1 MPSSSFRWMDGA
13 FLELNSES
21 IEGEA
26 DEYWRDIYKIT
37 KGFVNAK
44 KKEETENNKNAPPK
58 RKKRDDAAE
67 EEAKPAEEET
77 GWAAI
82 KVCNTVQEQ
91 ITEFKV
97 GLIDVRIVF
106 SLNLFRH
113 VSYQN
118 SW

>member
-1 MPSSSFRWMDGA
+1 MDGA
-13 FLELNSES
+13 FLELSSES

-26 DEYWRDIYKIT
+26 DEFWRDIYKIT

-44 KKEETENNKNAPPK
+44 KKEEAEKERNAPPK
-58 RKKRDDAAE
+58 RKKRGDDAQE
-67 EEAKPAEEET
+67 EEEKPAEEET

-97 GLIDVRIVF
+97 RNSGIF
-106 SLNLFRH
+106 SE
-113 VSYQN
+113 
-118 SW
+118 